1 MLTKEADWR
10 VARVYIALADGD
22 DAERDAKMKEMAT
35 GSNSCASTSRLERY
49 AVEQYLE
56 DDEWE
61 ANERR
66 DGRQPRLPSLP
77 SSSAA
82 PPKDRRWWPW
92 KR

>member
-1 MLTKEADWR
+1 M
-10 VARVYIALADGD
+10 ARAYIALADGE
-22 DAERDAKMKEMAT
+22 DAERDAKMKEMGT
-35 GSNSCASTSRLERY
+35 KHSGPCAGTSRLERY

-66 DGRQPRLPSLP
+66 AGRQPRLPSLP

-82 PPKDRRWWPW
+82 SKDHSWG